1 MLPEEF
7 RLCPAGPEVLSPKNN
22 MVKMCVR
29 NSNER
34 RCNWIIIILFILLE
48 FLYYFLTTC
57 KYFDLK
63 MNEFLTL

>member
-7 RLCPAGPEVLSPKNN
+7 RLCPAGPEVLSQKNN

-29 NSNER
+29 NGNER
-34 RCNWIIIILFILLE
+34 RCNWIIVLE
-48 FLYYFLTTC
+48 FLNYFLTRC
-57 KYFDLK
+57 KCFHLK